1 MSGRAT
7 PVKPLLQR
15 LYERFAVRAN
25 VQLGARVHVGFGSI
39 LWAPN
44 LLTVG
49 HDTYI
54 GKYCTIEADGEIGSG
69 VLIANQVG
77 VVGRHDHDWQ
87 HVGTPIRLA
96 PWVGNPTYRGP
107 GYGLRVIIEDDVWV
121 GYGAILLSGVRV
133 CRGAVVAAGAV
144 VTADV
149 APYAIVAGNPARRV
163 GQRFPDDK
171 IEEHERLLRERYL
184 IG

>member
-1 MSGRAT
+1 VSGRLT
-7 PVKPLLQR
+7 SVKPLLQR
-15 LYERFAVRAN
+15 VYERFAVRTN
-25 VQLGARVHVGFGSI
+25 VVRGARVHIGFGSI

-44 LLTVG
+44 LLTIG

-54 GKYCTIEADGEIGSG
+54 GKYCTIECDGEIGSG

-87 HVGTPIRLA
+87 NVGTPIRLA

-107 GYGLRVIIEDDVWV
+107 GFGLRVIVEDDVWV

-133 CRGAVVAAGAV
+133 CRGSIVAAGAV
-144 VTADV
+144 VTEDV
-149 APYAIVAGNPARRV
+149 APYAIVAGNPARQV
-163 GQRFPDDK
+163 GRRMPDDRV
-171 IEEHERLLRERYL
+171 EEHERLLRERYV
-184 IG
+184 I

>member
-1 MSGRAT
+1 MSGRFHPFKA
-7 PVKPLLQR
+7 PLQR
-15 LYERFAVRAN
+15 LYRRFAVREN
-25 VQLGARVHVGFGSI
+25 VQLGARVHVGLGSV

-54 GKYCTIEADGEIGSG
+54 GKYCTIECDGEIGSG

-87 HVGTPIRLA
+87 QVGTPIRLA
-96 PWVGNPTYRGP
+96 PWVGSPTYRGR

-121 GYGAILLSGVRV
+121 GYGAVLLSGVRV
-133 CRGAVVAAGAV
+133 CRGAIVAAGSV
-144 VTADV
+144 VTEDV
-149 APYAIVAGNPARRV
+149 AAYSIVAGNPARKV
-163 GQRFPDDK
+163 GRRLPEEAV
-171 IEEHERLLRERYL
+171 EEHERLLRERYL
-184 IG
+184 I